1 MTQTMQSRSAGLQCV
16 RCGYDLRGH
25 ASAVGQTD
33 AAERRCPECGER
45 VAISETYADPRRWPG
60 AWMMKQRMGTTLLLV
75 SYAVSGLTMMGEMRL
90 GVNVLGYGLP
100 AVRGLQMLTLLMLG
114 LGSWLVTSR
123 PSLDPRGRSVVW
135 VRWLCVVFVFV
146 GLLNVLGVP
155 SERLG
160 AVWSRDATSRE
171 GFSLLGPGLWAI
183 VQSMFLVSMVLGW
196 MGLLCVQAGVAR
208 RLGDRVAYRASWA
221 ALGLWGMA
229 LATASSYYLWY
240 ALTGGVLF
248 VRSSPMFLAV
258 VGAGSVALLVSI
270 LAQMR
275 AVWCVRSGD
284 EGLA

>member
-1 MTQTMQSRSAGLQCV
+1 MRADLAGQK
-16 RCGYDLRGH
+16 
-25 ASAVGQTD
+25 
-33 AAERRCPECGER
+33 CPECGEP
-45 VAISETYADPRRWPG
+45 VASSERYADPRRWPG
-60 AWMMKQRMGTTLLLV
+60 SWMMKQRMGTTLLLV

-114 LGSWLVTSR
+114 IGAWLLTSR
-123 PSLDPRGRSVVW
+123 PPIDPRGRGVSW
-135 VRWLCVVFVFV
+135 VRWLCVVFVVV

-183 VQSMFLVSMVLGW
+183 VQPIFLVSMVLGW

-221 ALGLWGMA
+221 AMGLWGMA

-240 ALTGGVLF
+240 AVTGGVLF
-248 VRSSPMFLAV
+248 VRSSPIFLAMV
-258 VGAGSVALLVSI
+258 FAGSVALLVSS

-275 AVWCVRSGD
+275 VVWR
-284 EGLA
+284 